1 MKVFLLIGIFAFTL
15 MSFSSLK
22 SVLTE
27 WPVPAEYKNKANPFK
42 GDANVVKGKNLYN
55 LHCKSCHGD
64 LGLSNGP
71 KANTITTE
79 MRKFNDAAVQAQT
92 DGELYY
98 KSIIGRPETKM
109 PNYERKI
116 PVEKDRWLLVNYLR
130 TLK

>member
-1 MKVFLLIGIFAFTL
+1 

-55 LHCKSCHGD
+55 LHCKSCHGA